1 MFYAYSIQN
10 IDSYELIPG
19 MAHYHI
25 ILISQHYNFMLINFM
40 YFSILI
46 FPGRV
51 MQYLD
56 EHGGLSF
63 FCCKNTP
70 HGWHPGAKTCKGV
83 ILDMK

>member
-1 MFYAYSIQN
+1 
-10 IDSYELIPG
+10 
-19 MAHYHI
+19 
-25 ILISQHYNFMLINFM
+25 MLINFM

-70 HGWHPGAKTCKGV
+70 HGWHPGAKTRKGV